1 MAIELCPRCKL
12 NYVKPG
18 MKYCKVCMNNFKD
31 IEDDGE
37 VCPVCGEN
45 ILDEGEDIC
54 TSCLED
60 RIEMSGYAVDD
71 EEAATEEDESD
82 DDEFDGMRLV
92 DLDDSAPDDVKEDF
106 DSEEE

>member
-45 ILDEGEDIC
+45 ILEEGEDIC
-54 TSCLED
+54 ASCLED
-60 RIEMSGYAVDD
+60 RIEMSGYTADD
-71 EEAATEEDESD
+71 EESNEESESEDE
-82 DDEFDGMRLV
+82 EFDGMRLV

>member
-45 ILDEGEDIC
+45 ILEEGEDIC
-54 TSCLED
+54 ASCMED
-60 RIEMSGYAVDD
+60 RIEMSGYTADDD
-71 EEAATEEDESD
+71 ESNEESESEDE
-82 DDEFDGMRLV
+82 EFDGMRLV